1 MSVFSATGGFSV
13 RILEVLKESQEVVEL
28 KAVEI
33 KNGNSFTIKLV
44 LDGKPMDFSSVYGGS
59 SVTVTQK
66 SFLEQLEEKYKVK
79 DGLKHTKFRIQLPLE
94 TENMVPSIQSRH
106 FIIENEVGQG
116 SFGSVFKVKDIE
128 NFHAFAVKCLK
139 DVDPE
144 IIEKEIYILEKMR
157 NSRNVI
163 HFYGAIYIE
172 PLRATCL
179 VMEHINCVCLD
190 DILDSLTLDDIRYY
204 SYQLLVAV
212 DECHKRGII
221 HRDIKPDNILVDPM
235 KRELRLIDFGVA
247 DLYDANKPQETDIGT
262 LKFYAPELLMD
273 YKMFDHAIDMWAFG
287 CIFAS
292 AVFRRRRLFEGDTFT
307 EVLQDITSILGSD
320 RLFEYIDTYG
330 IRMSSIKMTEFANYP
345 VQPWDS
351 LITAENS
358 DVATVEAL
366 DLVEKLI
373 VFDHKCR
380 LSAEEAMEHPFFSE

>member
-13 RILEVLKESQEVVEL
+13 KISEVLKESQQAVEL

-33 KNGNSFTIKLV
+33 ANGNSFTIKLV
-44 LDGKPMDFSSVYGGS
+44 LDSKPMDFSSVYGHS
-59 SVTVTQK
+59 SAKQK

-79 DGLKHTKFRIQLPLE
+79 DGLTHTKFHIQLPLE
-94 TENMVPSIQSRH
+94 TENMEPSIQNRH
-106 FIIENEVGQG
+106 FVIENEVGQG
-116 SFGSVFKVKDIE
+116 SFGSVFKLKDIV
-128 NFHAFAVKCLK
+128 NSHTFAVKCLK

-144 IIEKEIYILEKMR
+144 MIKKEIHILEKMR

-163 HFYGAIYIE
+163 HFYGAVYIE

-179 VMEHINCVCLD
+179 VMEHINCISLD
-190 DILDSLTLDDIRYY
+190 DILDSLTLEDIRYY
-204 SYQLLVAV
+204 SHQLLIAI

-221 HRDIKPDNILVDPM
+221 HRDIKPDNILVDPL

-262 LKFYAPELLMD
+262 LNFYAPELLMD

-307 EVLQDITSILGSD
+307 EVLQDITSVLGSD
-320 RLFEYIDTYG
+320 KLFEYIANYG
-330 IRMSSIKMTEFANYP
+330 ILMNSIKMTECANYP
-345 VQPWDS
+345 VQTWDS
-351 LITAENS
+351 LITEENS
-358 DVATVEAL
+358 DVATAEAL
-366 DLVEKLI
+366 DLVDKLI

-380 LSAEEAMEHPFFSE
+380 LSAEEAMKHPFFNE